1 MSTTA
6 VGKSSSNSIWYESL
20 LDQGLIPDFILRR
33 GIRFLLGDRLREI
46 KTSDLQKNQQRKM
59 SYVKQLKERPIA
71 EHTDKANEQHYEVTT
86 NFMQLCLGARMKYS
100 SCLFP
105 NGNETLDEAEE

>member
-1 MSTTA
+1 MSIKNCFNK

-20 LDQGLIPDFILRR
+20 LDRGLIPDFILRR
-33 GIRFLLGDRLREI
+33 GIRFLLDDRLREI

-71 EHTDKANEQHYEVTT
+71 EHTDKANEQHYEFKLEQIT
-86 NFMQLCLGARMKYS
+86 NRIRI
-100 SCLFP
+100 
-105 NGNETLDEAEE
+105 GNETLDEAEE